1 MSKPL
6 EVIEYRDHK
15 IEVHRDFSPSNPF
28 EDWDCELPILV
39 AHLHHARYNLHS
51 YGVDD
56 ELSLVKLPHLERPV
70 VLAHWRDILAE
81 LNLRNDWQG
90 LLSFAREE
98 LRYPYDPLDRAL
110 AQALDEEYCDHSA
123 SDKLELLER
132 VYGWLGITA
141 VLGSTTGYCQ
151 GDYAKVLAVATPEWI
166 EKVGAPADSLKR
178 QCEYAIKLYG
188 YWAWGDVYG
197 YVIDSNGDSCWEF
210 YGDDHEESGLLE
222 HAQNAIDCLLQQES
236 IDKDTE
242 ALRCD

>member
-1 MSKPL
+1 MRNETL
-6 EVIEYRDHK
+6 VDTIEYRDHQ
-15 IEVHRDFSPSNPF
+15 IEIHHDFSPSNPF
-28 EDWDCELPILV
+28 EDWDCEVPILV
-39 AHLHHARYNLHS
+39 AYLDHARYSLHS
-51 YGVDD
+51 YGVD
-56 ELSLVKLPHLERPV
+56 EHLPHLERPV
-70 VLAHWRDILAE
+70 VLAHWRDILSV
-81 LNLRNDWQG
+81 LNLRSDWQG

-110 AQALDEEYCDHSA
+110 AQALDDDYRDRNA

-141 VLGSTTGYCQ
+141 VLGSTTGYSQ
-151 GDYAKVLAVATPEWI
+151 GDYAEVLAVATPEWV
-166 EKVGAPADSLKR
+166 EKTGAPPESHKA

-197 YVIDSNGDSCWEF
+197 YVIDGDGDSCWGF

-222 HAQNAIDCLLQQES
+222 QAQNAIDWLLQQES

-242 ALRCD
+242 ALTCD